1 MARKW
6 RSDLELR
13 RASSCHDGTSA
24 CHRLY
29 TMAPLAAAA
38 SPLFGLLRRP
48 SQAGF
53 LLLRKPLGLSRSR
66 SFRNSCYGK
75 VTDIIQLAC
84 RFVLQGSFY
93 AFLIIC
99 SVQSCDMSK
108 RAPVFTI

>member
-48 SQAGF
+48 SEAGF
-53 LLLRKPLGLSRSR
+53 LLLRKPLEVSVKLLLRESHGHDSMHAGL
-66 SFRNSCYGK
+66 FAG
-75 VTDIIQLAC
+75 L
-84 RFVLQGSFY
+84 FY